1 MSKTFLWFIAAI
13 SLALCSPL
21 PLPLP
26 PEVLAVKAQ
35 EITSALGYSERPV
48 DHSGQWYY
56 QTEFAGISPPGV
68 VQFDDPPATQSGMSG
83 TPNTAGPYTFAMQVE
98 DSVGNSGTTC
108 GPPTY
113 PCSRSD
119 LLRAPNPAVPPKVG
133 PNNCVAGSLNTCGN
147 LTGANTVIKDRD
159 FGNRIVRVTDS
170 QTAGGSTMIA
180 GSTGSADPNMWNS
193 NSTYFVIQDTAS
205 SAYLQADPNW
215 NANPRATTRTIFTI
229 STDGQNFSTGF
240 SNAGGQGTGFFS
252 AIYKIGSGCRVF
264 DTKSGTVH
272 GQWGFTGAIPIGDR
286 FTMHEQTIGKSGDY
300 VLIEGTACLSST
312 CLGSSAPNFSNTPYF
327 WKVSSTNVNFASG
340 ARSGHYTEG
349 HRHWMNNCQCNH
361 LGQDAFRLFT
371 SLNKPALLILNF
383 PPGMTVPF
391 DQHFSWNNVDAN
403 DTYPFVSS
411 SWTGGSN
418 LTFAL

>member
-68 VQFDDPPATQSGMSG
+68 VQFDDPPATQSGMSQCVS
-83 TPNTAGPYTFAMQVE
+83 F
-98 DSVGNSGTTC
+98 SSRSRSNSGTTC

-205 SAYLQADPNW
+205 SAYLFSF
-215 NANPRATTRTIFTI
+215 NP
-229 STDGQNFSTGF
+229 STMQNGQV
-240 SNAGGQGTGFFS
+240 
-252 AIYKIGSGCRVF
+252 GCF
-264 DTKSGTVH
+264 
-272 GQWGFTGAIPIGDR
+272 PI
-286 FTMHEQTIGKSGDY
+286 
-300 VLIEGTACLSST
+300 LA
-312 CLGSSAPNFSNTPYF
+312 
-327 WKVSSTNVNFASG
+327 
-340 ARSGHYTEG
+340 
-349 HRHWMNNCQCNH
+349 
-361 LGQDAFRLFT
+361 
-371 SLNKPALLILNF
+371 
-383 PPGMTVPF
+383 
-391 DQHFSWNNVDAN
+391 
-403 DTYPFVSS
+403 
-411 SWTGGSN
+411 
-418 LTFAL
+418 